1 MSVVNGLPAHILLVH
16 LIVVLVPLTALLAVL
31 SAVWPAARR
40 RFAWLVLALAA
51 LVAVMT
57 PVTTE
62 AGEWLERRVSRTAD
76 LHNHTRLGDTF
87 IFFAIP
93 LLIAAAA
100 LAFVHFRETRDRT
113 PSRVVVA
120 AVAVLTIA
128 TSAAAT
134 VQVYRIGESGA
145 QSSWNGVAARAPLPR
160 GE

>member
-62 AGEWLERRVSRTAD
+62 AGSGSSAGSREPRICT
-76 LHNHTRLGDTF
+76 TTLGS
-87 IFFAIP
+87 A
-93 LLIAAAA
+93 
-100 LAFVHFRETRDRT
+100 T
-113 PSRVVVA
+113 PS
-120 AVAVLTIA
+120 
-128 TSAAAT
+128 
-134 VQVYRIGESGA
+134 
-145 QSSWNGVAARAPLPR
+145 SSSPSRC
-160 GE
+160 